1 MGIYGVRRFGFILA
15 VFFVGVLIGGNL
27 SSLLIAVFGALCALW
42 LILLDDAK
50 ASIARNKYYQEVDY
64 DEI

>member
-42 LILLDDAK
+42 LILWDDAK
-50 ASIARNKYYQEVDY
+50 ASTARNKYYQEA
-64 DEI
+64 E